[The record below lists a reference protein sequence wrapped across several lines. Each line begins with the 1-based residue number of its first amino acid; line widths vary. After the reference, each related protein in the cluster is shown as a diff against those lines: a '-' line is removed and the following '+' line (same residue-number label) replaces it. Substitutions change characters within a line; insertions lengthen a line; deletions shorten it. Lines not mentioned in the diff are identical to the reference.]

1 VNITD
6 NDEHFFIFARIF
18 PNANIIALI
27 PENHIKV
34 VLQMGFHMVNSIR
47 FTCQA
52 LYEFVEIGYYYHN
65 MTIQQHPPSWRPSG
79 VHIFRILQTV
89 FSVAILLAT
98 LFVAFSPKMFSGNLN
113 SLVSNLLVQNQTS
126 NVAVPTA
133 QSAVRIGIVS
143 GHWSNGEDAGAVC
156 PDGTN
161 EHDVN
166 LAIASLVRQ
175 KLEARGFSIDLLQ
188 EYDPRLDGY
197 RAAVLISI
205 HADTC
210 NEIDDQAT
218 GFKVTASTY
227 SRDQRLADRLTACM
241 DDRYAGVTTL
251 RLHPGSVTV
260 DMTDYHAFSVIDSA
274 TTAAIIETGFLNLD
288 REILVQHPDVIS
300 DGVVSGILC
309 FVNNESVKATPVPS
323 P

>member
-1 VNITD
+1 M
-6 NDEHFFIFARIF
+6 H
-18 PNANIIALI
+18 AL
-27 PENHIKV
+27 
-34 VLQMGFHMVNSIR
+34 
-47 FTCQA
+47 
-52 LYEFVEIGYYYHN
+52 
-65 MTIQQHPPSWRPSG
+65 
-79 VHIFRILQTV
+79 RILQTA

-113 SLVSNLLVQNQTS
+113 SLVSNLLVQHQDS
-126 NVAVPTA
+126 GVAVATA

-143 GHWSNGEDAGAVC
+143 GHWGNGDDAGAVC

-161 EHDVN
+161 EHDIN

-175 KLEARGFSIDLLQ
+175 KLEARGYVIDLLQ

-197 RAAVLISI
+197 HAAMLLSI

-210 NEIDDQAT
+210 DVIDDQAT
-218 GFKVTASTY
+218 GFKVAASTY
-227 SRDQRLADRLTACM
+227 SRDQHLADRLTACL
-241 DDRYAGVTTL
+241 DDRYASVTG
-251 RLHPGSVTV
+251 LHLHSGSVTV
-260 DMTDYHAFSVIDSA
+260 NMTDYHAFSAIDSA

-288 REILVQHPDVIS
+288 RDILVHHPDVVS

-309 FVNNESVKATPVPS
+309 FVNNESVKNTPVPV